1 MHESSK
7 KRNQKDFLKIN
18 IIVYWDVIKI
28 NIKIKENMTDVLR
41 MKYWGF
47 YSHDVSLN
55 KHRECLV
62 SF

>member
-41 MKYWGF
+41 MKY
-47 YSHDVSLN
+47 
-55 KHRECLV
+55 
-62 SF
+62 